1 MRLFAWIA
9 LLVAVIAL
17 VAWYLSYTAARLD
30 RLHTKVEGSVSSL
43 DAQLVR
49 RAEVVREVAG
59 SGVLDPASAA
69 LLADAASASLEA
81 ADAAS
86 LRGEMRPDGIGAQ
99 RAQIESALT
108 QVLCATLTG
117 DVIAELRDENEGWPE
132 VVERLRSAGQRV
144 EIARRFHNEAVRD
157 VRRLR
162 HRPQVRYLGL
172 AGHTPLPSPAEFD
185 DRLPDGL

>member
-1 MRLFAWIA
+1 MGILAWTAVGIA
-9 LLVAVIAL
+9 VVAL

-59 SGVLDPASAA
+59 SGALDPASAA
-69 LLADAASASLEA
+69 LLADAASASLDA

-86 LRGEMRPDGIGAQ
+86 LGEAVRSDGIGTQ
-99 RAQIESALT
+99 RAETESMLT
-108 QVLCATLTG
+108 QVLRTTLTA
-117 DVIAELRDENEGWPE
+117 DVVTELRDENDGWPE

-172 AGHTPLPSPAEFD
+172 AGHTPLPSPVDFD
-185 DRLPDGL
+185 DQLPDGL

>member
-1 MRLFAWIA
+1 MGVLAWIA
-9 LLVAVIAL
+9 VGIAVVAL

-59 SGVLDPASAA
+59 SGAIDPASAA

-81 ADAAS
+81 ADVAALDGGVQS
-86 LRGEMRPDGIGAQ
+86 DGIGVD
-99 RAQIESALT
+99 RARTESTLT
-108 QVLCATLTG
+108 QVLCATLTA
-117 DVIAELRDENEGWPE
+117 DVVAELRDENEGWPE

-144 EIARRFHNEAVRD
+144 QIARRFHNEAVRD

-162 HRPQVRYLGL
+162 HRPHVRFLGL
-172 AGHTPLPSPAEFD
+172 AGHTPLPTPVEFD
-185 DRLPDGL
+185 DRLPAGL